1 MYRRFLQNVTLL
13 ADEYNKSIK
22 NKEFVEKKKVYNKSK
37 IEMTKKLVSYNEWTS
52 TRIDERQKELYD
64 VARNI
69 WIIFV

>member
-69 WIIFV
+69 WIKFV

>member
-1 MYRRFLQNVTLL
+1 LYRRFLQNVTLL

-69 WIIFV
+69 WIKFV